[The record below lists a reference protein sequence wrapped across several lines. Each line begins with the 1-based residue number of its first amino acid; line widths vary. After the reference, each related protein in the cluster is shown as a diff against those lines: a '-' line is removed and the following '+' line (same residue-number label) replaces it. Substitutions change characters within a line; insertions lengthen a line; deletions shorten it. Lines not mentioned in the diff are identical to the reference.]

1 MKCPRGFRG
10 PCFWLF
16 LPPRRTYSLR
26 TVTFRL
32 PSSPRS
38 LRETQR
44 EDEQSL
50 LVALSETTSP
60 EVMQKLLTEILTPAE
75 YASLCR
81 RWSILRQIHAGRT
94 QRAIAADLH
103 ASLCNITRGA
113 RILRSEQSV
122 AAQILCKTPDSAS
135 SADPRPPARN
145 P

>member
-1 MKCPRGFRG
+1 
-10 PCFWLF
+10 
-16 LPPRRTYSLR
+16 LR

-32 PSSPRS
+32 PSSSR
-38 LRETQR
+38 LQRETFR
-44 EDEQSL
+44 EDEHSL

-122 AAQILCKTPDSAS
+122 AAQILCRTPGSAS
-135 SADPRPPARN
+135 AAEPTNPARQ